1 MDFFSKNL
9 KCEYIR
15 CFILT
20 TVIFTNFFTSLHQ
33 QVIDLSTTRPPVL
46 VFMIYVSLAR
56 ILIIIWKPYRSI
68 IILLTNYRT
77 RWWWYR
83 FALAW
88 LTSEYNRWPNKAGP
102 SRRHFGRAVDRS
114 IVSVISM
121 TSSQPWVI
129 VLYVQAVEQ
138 GDVGLPRRA
147 LVAAAHLHP
156 HNQPQVCVPDGQ
168 TAGLRHQLCR
178 AHRALYPSLA
188 HCVLCSPHV
197 VWKIVKR
204 FKKRKTLTSGNHEKS
219 FSVPFVCLNMY
230 WSCFMQW
237 L

>member
-1 MDFFSKNL
+1 M
-9 KCEYIR
+9 

-20 TVIFTNFFTSLHQ
+20 IVIFTDFFTSLHQ
-33 QVIDLSTTRPPVL
+33 QVIDLSSARPPVL
-46 VFMIYVSLAR
+46 VFMIYASLAR

-68 IILLTNYRT
+68 IILLTNYLT
-77 RWWWYR
+77 RWWWYW

-88 LTSEYNRWPNKAGP
+88 LTSEYNRWPDKAGP
-102 SRRHFGRAVDRS
+102 SRCHFGRAVDRS

-121 TSSQPWVI
+121 TSTKPPCKSSSPPWVV

-138 GDVGLPRRA
+138 GDVGLPRWA

-156 HNQPQVCVPDGQ
+156 HHQPQVCLPDGQ

-188 HCVLCSPHV
+188 QCVPV
-197 VWKIVKR
+197 IVLKSIVR
-204 FKKRKTLTSGNHEKS
+204 AWLT
-219 FSVPFVCLNMY
+219 
-230 WSCFMQW
+230 
-237 L
+237 